1 MSSIGANHVGV
12 VGAGTIGIS
21 FAIVFA
27 RAGHTV
33 SVYDIVE
40 ESRSTG
46 SARVLERLALLNDF
60 DLLTEAEETI
70 SNRITFDADLSS
82 TVKNASLVL
91 ECAQEDLDVKRA
103 IFSEL
108 ESLAPDHAILA
119 SASSALRA
127 SEFAGH
133 LATRARCLVLHPAN
147 PPYLLPVVEVVP
159 APFTTEETVAR
170 AESIL
175 ANAGMEGVRIDAELT
190 GFVYNRL
197 QGALLREAYCLVRD
211 GVVDVAGIDTIVR
224 DALGLRWSVIGP
236 FETIDLNTRG
246 GIEAHAARLG
256 AAYERMGRER
266 GQYDPWTPDLVA
278 RVASQRRQMLPLK
291 DWADRVLWRDR
302 QLAALQSWR
311 QQNLEPTVHVG
322 EDPRAAPQRR

>member
-1 MSSIGANHVGV
+1 MGV

-21 FAIVFA
+21 LAIVFA
-27 RAGHTV
+27 RGGHTV
-33 SVYDIVE
+33 SVFDIAE
-40 ESRSTG
+40 EGLSTG
-46 SARVLERLALLNDF
+46 PARVLERLALLDEFN
-60 DLLTEAEETI
+60 LIAEAGETI
-70 SNRITFDADLSS
+70 SNRITFDANLSS
-82 TVKNASLVL
+82 TVSHASLVV
-91 ECAQEDLDVKRA
+91 ECAQENLDVKRE
-103 IFSEL
+103 IFSKL
-108 ESLAPDHAILA
+108 ETLAPRHAILA
-119 SASSALRA
+119 SASSALGA

-133 LATRARCLVLHPAN
+133 LATRGRCLVLHPAN

-159 APFTTEETVAR
+159 APFTTMETVAR

-175 ANAGMEGVRIDAELT
+175 AKAGMEVVRIDAELT

-246 GIEAHAARLG
+246 GIEAHAARMG
-256 AAYERMGRER
+256 PAYERMGRDR

-278 RVASQRRQMLPLK
+278 MVAAQRREMLSLEN
-291 DWADRVLWRDR
+291 WADRGLWRDR
-302 QLAALQSWR
+302 QLAALQRWR
-311 QQNLEPTVHVG
+311 QQEM
-322 EDPRAAPQRR
+322 